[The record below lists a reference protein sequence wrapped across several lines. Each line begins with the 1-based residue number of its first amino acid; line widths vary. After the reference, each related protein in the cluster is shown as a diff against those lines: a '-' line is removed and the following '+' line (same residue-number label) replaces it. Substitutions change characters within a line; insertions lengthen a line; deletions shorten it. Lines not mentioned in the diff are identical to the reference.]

1 MELNLTIVDL
11 GVIDLIV
18 EHHILNHISG
28 LIKMMLEEELLVQDF
43 SLMIGLSL
51 IYSTKEE
58 LITLIYIHSYIFKFI
73 IMEVEEL
80 LLELLYMVQFGMIML
95 NLEKGK

>member
-1 MELNLTIVDL
+1 
-11 GVIDLIV
+11 V

-58 LITLIYIHSYIFKFI
+58 LIMLIYIHSYIFKFI

-80 LLELLYMVQFGMIML
+80 LFQLLYMVQFGMIML